1 MLLGNASSYYLVV
14 RRVFLD
20 DLIGSAGDGQRPAAF
35 TSDSPVLLLAVML
48 FFFLSSH
55 HARQMALFVSVVFFL
70 LHDVQHRRFLHY
82 VMPSSWRHGL
92 RLGMLLL
99 LTVGVVLFEVLRIV
113 LGRGP
118 GRLSPLMD
126 AGRLLLLDDTSLLSH
141 LSLADHLLL
150 AFVLLHCNATLIF
163 LLLTLLLHSLFFQ
176 SLLFQTLLFQS
187 LLFQSLLFQALLFQ
201 ALLLQALLF
210 QSLLLQAL
218 LFQSLLF
225 QALLLETLLFPLA
238 FQLLLTFLF
247 FQSGPSLLLFLLL
260 PLLFEALEMQQLLS
274 FVLLEPLLFFLSLSL
289 LLRLRNALHRFRRG
303 KLLLVLLLHLNLLL
317 LLLTFNLADHMVHF
331 LRWLLLGHLWWPI
344 LGLLLAFG
352 TLLLLDERL
361 LDRPGFGHTALS
373 GQMRRRS
380 VALIHERVDGQIQPG
395 RGSVRAQWAR
405 VPMRRRVSTGV
416 RHLPRVRLVRRAGRL
431 SDGGITRDRPS
442 PRRYRPSSQRASGRQ
457 IEFLGDLNSGWNSV
471 RS

>member
-1 MLLGNASSYYLVV
+1 
-14 RRVFLD
+14 
-20 DLIGSAGDGQRPAAF
+20 
-35 TSDSPVLLLAVML
+35 
-48 FFFLSSH
+48 
-55 HARQMALFVSVVFFL
+55 
-70 LHDVQHRRFLHY
+70 
-82 VMPSSWRHGL
+82 
-92 RLGMLLL
+92 
-99 LTVGVVLFEVLRIV
+99 
-113 LGRGP
+113 
-118 GRLSPLMD
+118 
-126 AGRLLLLDDTSLLSH
+126 
-141 LSLADHLLL
+141 
-150 AFVLLHCNATLIF
+150 
-163 LLLTLLLHSLFFQ
+163 
-176 SLLFQTLLFQS
+176 
-187 LLFQSLLFQALLFQ
+187 
-201 ALLLQALLF
+201 
-210 QSLLLQAL
+210 
-218 LFQSLLF
+218 
-225 QALLLETLLFPLA
+225 
-238 FQLLLTFLF
+238 
-247 FQSGPSLLLFLLL
+247 
-260 PLLFEALEMQQLLS
+260 MQQLLS

-317 LLLTFNLADHMVHF
+317 LLLLTFNLADHMVHF
-331 LRWLLLGHLWWPI
+331 LRWLLLLGHWWWPI

-457 IEFLGDLNSGWNSV
+457 IEFLGDLNSGRNSV
-471 RS
+471 RSQRSRIPMGGRVATGVRHLPRVRLVSRAGRLGDGSVARDRPGPRCRRRAFVVTLWSRTSSHHRLQISRSQRRRAGKRAGAAVTAGQTGRCPFWGRHESFGAGGHQRRRRRRKGRHRRHGRHNARPFLW

>member
-1 MLLGNASSYYLVV
+1 MLLGNVSSYYLVV

-92 RLGMLLL
+92 RFGVLLL

-176 SLLFQTLLFQS
+176 SLLFQSLLFQS
-187 LLFQSLLFQALLFQ
+187 LLLEALLFQSLLFQALLFQ
-201 ALLLQALLF
+201 ALLLQALLL
-210 QSLLLQAL
+210 QALLLQAL
-218 LFQSLLF
+218 LFQALLFQALLLQSLLF

-260 PLLFEALEMQQLLS
+260 PLLFKALEMQ
-274 FVLLEPLLFFLSLSL
+274 
-289 LLRLRNALHRFRRG
+289 
-303 KLLLVLLLHLNLLL
+303 
-317 LLLTFNLADHMVHF
+317 
-331 LRWLLLGHLWWPI
+331 
-344 LGLLLAFG
+344 
-352 TLLLLDERL
+352 
-361 LDRPGFGHTALS
+361 
-373 GQMRRRS
+373 
-380 VALIHERVDGQIQPG
+380 
-395 RGSVRAQWAR
+395 
-405 VPMRRRVSTGV
+405 
-416 RHLPRVRLVRRAGRL
+416 
-431 SDGGITRDRPS
+431 
-442 PRRYRPSSQRASGRQ
+442 
-457 IEFLGDLNSGWNSV
+457 
-471 RS
+471 